1 MGVIMKRLL
10 FISMLIWM
18 PFLSAM
24 QETGPRFEITQD
36 SVWLFNEAGS
46 SMPLTQSL
54 VDGIGDVVKEC
65 TVCFACGS
73 RRLISS
79 NSTAELAYFLNA
91 LNRKQYPGAKVIITL
106 TEMPDSSSDSQ

>member
-10 FISMLIWM
+10 FVSMLTWM

-24 QETGPRFEITQD
+24 QEEGPRFEVTQD
-36 SVWLFNEAGS
+36 SLCLFNEEGRRV
-46 SMPLTQSL
+46 PLTQSL
-54 VDGIGDVVKEC
+54 VDGIADVVKEC

-73 RRLISS
+73 KRLISS
-79 NSTAELAYFLNA
+79 KSSAELAYFLNA
-91 LNRKQYPGAKVIITL
+91 LNRKQYPGAKVVIRL